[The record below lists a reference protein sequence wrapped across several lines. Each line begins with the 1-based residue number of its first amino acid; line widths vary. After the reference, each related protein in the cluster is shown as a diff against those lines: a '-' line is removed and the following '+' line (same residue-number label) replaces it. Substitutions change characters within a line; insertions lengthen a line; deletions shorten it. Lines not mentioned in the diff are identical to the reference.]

1 MQQKRLKRVVL
12 LSPAYPLRG
21 GIASST
27 ERLALELQQ
36 EGCEVTIYSFSLQ
49 YPSFLFPGKT
59 QYDEGP
65 PPKHLRILTLINSVN
80 PFNWIKV
87 GLKLYREA
95 PDLIIARFWL
105 PFMGPS
111 MGTILRLAKRN
122 GHTKVVAITDNVI
135 PHEKRIGDRFFTG
148 YFIRTIDAFVVMS
161 RSVRDDI
168 RSFSNNNPVSYIPH
182 PIYDNYGTLASK
194 AEAAEALSIDKKQPY
209 ILFFGFIRQYKGLD
223 LLLHAMGDERV
234 KALGLKLIVAGEF
247 YDNPSLYQKIIEEQQ
262 LQDTVVLFNNY
273 IPNEQVRYYFA
284 LADLVAQPYRSA
296 TQSGISQLAYHFEK
310 PMVVTKVGGLP
321 EIVAHLKEGYVV
333 PVEVEAI
340 ADAIVDFYEGNR
352 SEDMVKAVKEGKK
365 RFSWLNMVKGI
376 RNLYDQI

>member
-1 MQQKRLKRVVL
+1 MKRVVL

-65 PPKHLRILTLINSVN
+65 APKDLSILTLINSVN

-148 YFIRTIDAFVVMS
+148 YFIKTIDAFVVMS

-182 PIYDNYGTLASK
+182 PIYDNYGALATK
-194 AEAAEALSIDKKQPY
+194 AEAARALSLDERQRY
-209 ILFFGFIRQYKGLD
+209 LLFFGFIRQYKGLD
-223 LLLHAMGDERV
+223 LLLNAMGDERV

-247 YDNPSLYQKIIEEQQ
+247 YDNPSLYEKIIEAQQ
-262 LQDTVVLFNNY
+262 IQDTVILFNNY
-273 IPNEQVRYYFA
+273 IPSEQVRYYFA

-333 PVEVEAI
+333 PVDVEAI

-352 SEDMVKAVKEGKK
+352 AKDMAEAVKEGKK
-365 RFSWLNMVKGI
+365 RFSWLNMVRGI
-376 RNLYDQI
+376 KNLYDQI

>member
-1 MQQKRLKRVVL
+1 MKRVVL

-65 PPKHLRILTLINSVN
+65 APKHLRILTLINSIN

-182 PIYDNYGTLASK
+182 PIYDNYGILATK
-194 AEAAEALSIDKKQPY
+194 AEAAEALSIDGEQPY

-262 LQDTVVLFNNY
+262 LQDNVILFNNY

-340 ADAIVDFYEGNR
+340 ADAIIDFYEGNR